1 MTEHAVLFEERAAG
15 GGKRIAFA
23 QLNAEKSLNALNQT
37 MIDLLRPRLAAWAED
52 PAIACV
58 VLSGSG
64 DKAFCAGGDII
75 GLYRAMR
82 EHPGGP
88 NPLVERFFET
98 EYRLDYQIHTYPKPI
113 LCWGHGI
120 VMGGGLGLMAGASH
134 RVATERSRIAM
145 PELGIGFFPDVGASW
160 FLNRMPGRLGLYLG
174 LTGSTLN
181 ATDALY
187 AGLADYFVPAAQ
199 RDAVFAALTE
209 TVWSNDAEHN
219 HQQLSLLLRGFAD
232 ASRDA
237 RPESK
242 ILQHLELIEHVTDYH
257 SVAAILE
264 VLQAG
269 RQDDEWIAAGVKALE
284 YASPIAASV
293 FLEQHRRGRYLSLK
307 EAFQLEFSMA
317 MQFTRRHDF
326 AEGIRALLVDKDRQ
340 PRWQPA
346 SLAEVSAAEVEAH
359 FQLPA
364 DLEPSPLA
372 DL

>member
-1 MTEHAVLFEERAAG
+1 RQRPRSQGPVRDHEGQLRQQLGAAGLQPVSGRHGRRAGQPRLPGRLRRRPAGQGSRPCAGCRHGQPDGAAAGHAGAPAVPGAQQAGRRTARLLQYHPLPGAGTEQGMTEHAVLFEERAAG

-145 PELGIGFFPDVGASW
+145 PELGIGFFRDVGASW

-199 RDAVFAALTE
+199 RDAVF
-209 TVWSNDAEHN
+209 
-219 HQQLSLLLRGFAD
+219 
-232 ASRDA
+232 
-237 RPESK
+237 
-242 ILQHLELIEHVTDYH
+242 
-257 SVAAILE
+257 
-264 VLQAG
+264 
-269 RQDDEWIAAGVKALE
+269 
-284 YASPIAASV
+284 
-293 FLEQHRRGRYLSLK
+293 
-307 EAFQLEFSMA
+307 
-317 MQFTRRHDF
+317 
-326 AEGIRALLVDKDRQ
+326 
-340 PRWQPA
+340 
-346 SLAEVSAAEVEAH
+346 
-359 FQLPA
+359 
-364 DLEPSPLA
+364 
-372 DL
+372 